1 VRSQTFIFCRIC
13 PLFLSQTSAH
23 QISVPEGD
31 DVRSSE
37 VVVGEYVEH
46 APAHSLCLA
55 TVFAQMVN
63 RDSAG
68 TLRGHVLDHFERGVG
83 AAVVN
88 KGKHDT
94 CILILLSTVLNF
106 SASEPAHECS
116 PRSLINMNA
125 PHGV

>member
-1 VRSQTFIFCRIC
+1 M
-13 PLFLSQTSAH
+13 
-23 QISVPEGD
+23 
-31 DVRSSE
+31 
-37 VVVGEYVEH
+37 GEYVEH

-116 PRSLINMNA
+116 PRSLINMHKERARLERHCVCREGLAVVASGGLTSDVNCRNFST
-125 PHGV
+125 GSRFSSL